1 MKKSPNKEFLMQ
13 IAREVCNRRHSKG
26 WTQEQL
32 AERADCCR
40 NTISFIEQGRNDLSA
55 DLLLRLSKVFE
66 TDIFRL
72 IVKCPDFEGVSAH
85 PSGAGTQVE
94 AHFETSGTEQVTEH
108 VAEQVKR
115 LLNCLDNASA
125 GTHDIMQVLQLQHRP
140 TFLYDYLQPAMGAG
154 FVEMTQPHSPKSP
167 TQKYRLTAKGK
178 LLLKS
183 MRKSL

>member
-1 MKKSPNKEFLMQ
+1 MKKAPNKEFLMRL
-13 IAREVCNRRHSKG
+13 AREVCNRRHDKG

-40 NTISFIEQGRNDLSA
+40 NTICFIEQGRSHLSA
-55 DLLLRLSKVFE
+55 DLLLRLSKVFD

-72 IVKCPDFEGVSAH
+72 IVKCPDFEGVSAQ

-94 AHFETSGTEQVTEH
+94 DHTATSGTEQVTE
-108 VAEQVKR
+108 QVKR
-115 LLNCLDNASA
+115 LLYCLVNASA
-125 GTHDIMQVLQLQHRP
+125 GTHDIMQILKLKHRP
-140 TFLYDYLQPAMGAG
+140 TFLYDYLQPALGAG
-154 FVEMTQPHSPKSP
+154 FVVMTQPDSPKSP

-183 MRKSL
+183 MRKSS

>member
-1 MKKSPNKEFLMQ
+1 MRL
-13 IAREVCNRRHSKG
+13 AREVSNRRHDKG

-40 NTISFIEQGRNDLSA
+40 NTISFVEQGRSDLSA
-55 DLLLRLSKVFE
+55 DLLSRLSKAFD

-72 IVKCPDFEGVSAH
+72 IVKCPDFEGVSAQ
-85 PSGAGTQVE
+85 PCGAGTQVE
-94 AHFETSGTEQVTEH
+94 DHSATSGTEQ

-125 GTHDIMQVLQLQHRP
+125 GTHDIMQLLQLKHRP
-140 TFLYDYLQPAMGAG
+140 TFLYDYLQPALGAG
-154 FVEMTQPHSPKSP
+154 FVEMTQPDSPKSP

-183 MRKSL
+183 MRKSS